1 MLISNRKVSIPFIAD
16 AKLPIFWPGSKNYDF
31 LHQICDFK
39 GENWR
44 AGLRR
49 LKFLSLRDHNICQ
62 KNDQNSVFLSEALH
76 GEIIIWNNQIFEEGY
91 LSYPKY
97 LGPTVWFNIQLVPK
111 SFPKYYWIL
120 LWLWLFMTQV
130 VKYTMKVKVIKYFL
144 QIFVIWNNGGG
155 KKWGARYTF
164 WYIVLLTL
172 CNGDR
177 RIVQSLVIWSDLG
190 MFWGSLGFFK
200 SALDWWRVIG
210 ARTSTSSVVS
220 LICVRF
226 STMSMCSSN

>member
-1 MLISNRKVSIPFIAD
+1 MQNYRYFELAQ
-16 AKLPIFWPGSKNYDF
+16 KNYDF

-39 GENWR
+39 GKNWT
-44 AGLRR
+44 AGLTR
-49 LKFLSLRDHNICQ
+49 LKFLSLIDQNICK
-62 KNDQNSVFLSEALH
+62 KNDQNSVFVSEAVH

-91 LSYPKY
+91 LSHPKY

-111 SFPKYYWIL
+111 SFSKYYWIL

-144 QIFVIWNNGGG
+144 QIFVIWNNGAG

-177 RIVQSLVIWSDLG
+177 RIVQWMMTPNMQSQRPESWNT
-190 MFWGSLGFFK
+190 
-200 SALDWWRVIG
+200 A
-210 ARTSTSSVVS
+210 SSQIFHCWEKVQITPETV
-220 LICVRF
+220 
-226 STMSMCSSN
+226 

>member
-1 MLISNRKVSIPFIAD
+1 MQNYQYFDPAQKR
-16 AKLPIFWPGSKNYDF
+16 YDF
-31 LHQICDFK
+31 LDQICNFIGK
-39 GENWR
+39 NWR

-177 RIVQSLVIWSDLG
+177 RIVQWWWLRLPWAV
-190 MFWGSLGFFK
+190 
-200 SALDWWRVIG
+200 LDWVG
-210 ARTSTSSVVS
+210 LSFARILWLTLAV
-220 LICVRF
+220 
-226 STMSMCSSN
+226 TMNGQELWAAWHAHIVPT

>member
-1 MLISNRKVSIPFIAD
+1 M
-16 AKLPIFWPGSKNYDF
+16 
-31 LHQICDFK
+31 HQICDFK

-49 LKFLSLRDHNICQ
+49 LKFLSLIDQIIC
-62 KNDQNSVFLSEALH
+62 KNNYQNTVFVSEALH

-91 LSYPKY
+91 LSHPKY

-111 SFPKYYWIL
+111 SFSKYYWIL

-130 VKYTMKVKVIKYFL
+130 VKYTTKVKVIKYFL
-144 QIFVIWNNGGG
+144 QIFDIWNNGAG
-155 KKWGARYTF
+155 KKWGVRYTF

-177 RIVQSLVIWSDLG
+177 RIVQCGFGSVHAVILKQHLKIHFGEKTHKCNQCYYIKQLKHIKMHSREG
-190 MFWGSLGFFK
+190 
-200 SALDWWRVIG
+200 
-210 ARTSTSSVVS
+210 
-220 LICVRF
+220 
-226 STMSMCSSN
+226 

>member
-1 MLISNRKVSIPFIAD
+1 MRFQGEKLNGWSDKVE
-16 AKLPIFWPGSKNYDF
+16 IFVTYRSKY
-31 LHQICDFK
+31 L
-39 GENWR
+39 
-44 AGLRR
+44 
-49 LKFLSLRDHNICQ
+49 Q
-62 KNDQNSVFLSEALH
+62 KNDQNSVFVSEAVH

-91 LSYPKY
+91 LSHPKY

-111 SFPKYYWIL
+111 SFSKYYWIL

-144 QIFVIWNNGGG
+144 QIFVIWNNGAG

-177 RIVQSLVIWSDLG
+177 RIVHWLTNCRLVNLID
-190 MFWGSLGFFK
+190 
-200 SALDWWRVIG
+200 
-210 ARTSTSSVVS
+210 VS
-220 LICVRF
+220 LACEDGHSELTNWRTAV
-226 STMSMCSSN
+226 

>member
-1 MLISNRKVSIPFIAD
+1 MRFHWEKLKGWSDKVE
-16 AKLPIFWPGSKNYDF
+16 IFVTYRSKY
-31 LHQICDFK
+31 L
-39 GENWR
+39 
-44 AGLRR
+44 
-49 LKFLSLRDHNICQ
+49 Q
-62 KNDQNSVFLSEALH
+62 KNDQNSVFLSEAVH

-91 LSYPKY
+91 LSHPKY

-111 SFPKYYWIL
+111 SFSKYYWIL

-144 QIFVIWNNGGG
+144 QIFVIWNNGAG

-177 RIVQSLVIWSDLG
+177 RIVHWVTTTAVQLCAFLYHYCI
-190 MFWGSLGFFK
+190 
-200 SALDWWRVIG
+200 
-210 ARTSTSSVVS
+210 RTS
-220 LICVRF
+220 LFDHI
-226 STMSMCSSN
+226 

>member
-1 MLISNRKVSIPFIAD
+1 M
-16 AKLPIFWPGSKNYDF
+16 
-31 LHQICDFK
+31 HQICDFK

-49 LKFLSLRDHNICQ
+49 LKFLSLIDQIIC
-62 KNDQNSVFLSEALH
+62 KNNYQNTVFLSEALH

-91 LSYPKY
+91 LSNPKY
-97 LGPTVWFNIQLVPK
+97 LGPTFLFNIQLVPK
-111 SFPKYYWIL
+111 SFSKYYWIL

-144 QIFVIWNNGGG
+144 QIFVIWNNGAR
-155 KKWGARYTF
+155 KKWEARYIF

-177 RIVQSLVIWSDLG
+177 RIVQCHDESDSEEDDDEEIHSCDQCGKTFANWFL
-190 MFWGSLGFFK
+190 MCSKW
-200 SALDWWRVIG
+200 
-210 ARTSTSSVVS
+210 
-220 LICVRF
+220 LICLLGRGCLH
-226 STMSMCSSN
+226 SKPCKMSVIL

>member
-1 MLISNRKVSIPFIAD
+1 M
-16 AKLPIFWPGSKNYDF
+16 
-31 LHQICDFK
+31 HQICDFK

-62 KNDQNSVFLSEALH
+62 KNDQNSVFLSEALY

-91 LSYPKY
+91 LSHPKY
-97 LGPTVWFNIQLVPK
+97 LGPNVWFNIQLVPK
-111 SFPKYYWIL
+111 SFSKYYWIL

-144 QIFVIWNNGGG
+144 QIFDIWNNGAG
-155 KKWGARYTF
+155 KKWGVRYTF
-164 WYIVLLTL
+164 WYMVLLTL

-177 RIVQSLVIWSDLG
+177 RIVQWRCEACSPMVEVGNWFFLNLKSFHSLLSSCVDLTGRLTIRWAIVWEGNSDRR
-190 MFWGSLGFFK
+190 WK
-200 SALDWWRVIG
+200 IP
-210 ARTSTSSVVS
+210 
-220 LICVRF
+220 
-226 STMSMCSSN
+226 

>member
-76 GEIIIWNNQIFEEGY
+76 GEISIWNNQIFEEGY

-144 QIFVIWNNGGG
+144 QIFVIWDNGAG
-155 KKWGARYTF
+155 KNEGRGTHFGILSYWHFAME
-164 WYIVLLTL
+164 I
-172 CNGDR
+172 D
-177 RIVQSLVIWSDLG
+177 
-190 MFWGSLGFFK
+190 
-200 SALDWWRVIG
+200 A
-210 ARTSTSSVVS
+210 
-220 LICVRF
+220 
-226 STMSMCSSN
+226 

>member
-177 RIVQSLVIWSDLG
+177 RIVQWFCPKV
-190 MFWGSLGFFK
+190 
-200 SALDWWRVIG
+200 
-210 ARTSTSSVVS
+210 
-220 LICVRF
+220 
-226 STMSMCSSN
+226 